1 MRVPVPASPP
11 EATPPSLP
19 DPDRRLRRWGDLAWL
34 GWLLFGGNL
43 LLRDLREG
51 GPGLLNLVLVTP
63 VWAAWLLWLAIRVR
77 QFLQRAIGAGED
89 HFDRA
94 GSYYE
99 FDGRP
104 IRILF
109 GAEDAAQIWID
120 ARDVLDAFAAAGRAR
135 APERIRQIA
144 GRDGLVRAPG
154 TRRLSFT
161 DRGLRAWLDRRTEP
175 VSAKFLHWYEAE
187 VVKPHQKRRELQD
200 AAG

>member
-1 MRVPVPASPP
+1 VPAPASPP
-11 EATPPSLP
+11 EATPRSLP

-51 GPGLLNLVLVTP
+51 GLGVLNLVLVAP
-63 VWAAWLLWLAIRVR
+63 VWATWLLWLAIRVR
-77 QFLQRAIGAGED
+77 QFLRRGIGASED
-89 HFDRA
+89 RLDRA

-109 GAEDAAQIWID
+109 GDDDAAQIWID

-161 DRGLRAWLDRRTEP
+161 DRGLRAWLERRTEP
-175 VSAKFLHWYEAE
+175 VSAKFLRWYQAE

-200 AAG
+200 VAR